1 MEKSWIP
8 KTKTGRL
15 VKSGKIRTI
24 DELLASKLPI
34 KEPEILDKL
43 VKNLVETT
51 LKTMNIG
58 SAGEYR
64 RKAIV
69 AVTCPDGYVGFGKKC
84 DKNTKLA
91 VAGAAKNAR
100 LKMFKFQP
108 QNQTV
113 KDHIGIGEKYG
124 ATEQKAIRA
133 AEKAAFRNIRKIRL
147 FEDRTVRGRVTG
159 RSGGDCISLS
169 EAPKGTGIVG
179 SGMTKALLNLA
190 GIQDCFV
197 TNSNDRI
204 TTVRSIKNALSKLNT
219 V

>member
-100 LKMFKFQP
+100 LKMLKFQP

-113 KDHIGIGEKYG
+113 PFFLAGEYG
-124 ATEQKAIRA
+124 DV
-133 AEKAAFRNIRKIRL
+133 NISI
-147 FEDRTVRGRVTG
+147 
-159 RSGGDCISLS
+159 
-169 EAPKGTGIVG
+169 APANELLIASPMTRFVLNLVGVHRGIVTTNAENDN
-179 SGMTKALLNLA
+179 SMLLEAIISALV
-190 GIQDCFV
+190 Q
-197 TNSNDRI
+197 
-204 TTVRSIKNALSKLNT
+204 VRAL
-219 V
+219 